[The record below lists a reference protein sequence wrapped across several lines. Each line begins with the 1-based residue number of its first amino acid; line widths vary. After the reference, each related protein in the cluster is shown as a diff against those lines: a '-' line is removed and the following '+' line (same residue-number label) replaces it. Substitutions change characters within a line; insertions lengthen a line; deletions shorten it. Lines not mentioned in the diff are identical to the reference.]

1 MDVRVHLHVGVDV
14 DGQVHVNVRVCV
26 FVCVFVC
33 MYMCMFICMYLNG
46 PSCRVDDPVV
56 SVLGPVHPELLED
69 VRDCHQH
76 AATHDQLLPCQHI
89 LLQGDSQADSVTVQG
104 WGCARWHYTDTSH

>member
-1 MDVRVHLHVGVDV
+1 
-14 DGQVHVNVRVCV
+14 
-26 FVCVFVC
+26 
-33 MYMCMFICMYLNG
+33 MYLNG

-89 LLQGDSQADSVTVQG
+89 LQQGDSQADSVMVQAGGVQGGTTPTQVTEEGGTEIATVQLFSCCTG
-104 WGCARWHYTDTSH
+104 KFHHYTLYFN

>member
-56 SVLGPVHPELLED
+56 SVLGPVHPKLLED

-76 AATHDQLLPCQHI
+76 AATPAPLPAGRQSGGQCH
-89 LLQGDSQADSVTVQG
+89 GPG
-104 WGCARWHYTDTSH
+104 WGCARWHYTDTSN